1 MSMLSPSTL
10 TILTT
15 YRCTAACR
23 QCCFESSPDVSG
35 RLTLEQM
42 IGRIDEAR
50 ANFDT
55 LQLVV
60 FSGGEA
66 TLLKSDLHDAIRHC
80 SDLGLMTRIVSN
92 GSWGKGERSAAA
104 MATALADA
112 GLTELN
118 ISTGKDHQEFVPV
131 ASVIQGACAATDA
144 GIPTLI
150 TIEADDADSTR
161 FREIASDPRVKS
173 RVNSRMLNLQSNSWM
188 PFKGDAEVRVQQV
201 DKESLRGGCRQI
213 FDNAVITPHHN
224 LSACCGLTLEHIP
237 EMRLGQCDGKN
248 LGALYKE
255 QATDFLKFW
264 LRVDGPY
271 SIIEAAMGEDAEE
284 VLEGVVHIC
293 QACSI
298 LHKNEVVKERVRS
311 LAPQV
316 APAVMS
322 RFHLERAMDARLNQ
336 TAKKGI

>member
-15 YRCTAACR
+15 YRCTAACK
-23 QCCFESSPDVSG
+23 QCCFESSPDVVG
-35 RLTLEQM
+35 RLTLEQI

-50 ANFDT
+50 SAFKT

-66 TLLKSDLHDAIRHC
+66 TLLKSDLHRAIRHC
-80 SDLGLMTRIVSN
+80 TDLGLMSRVVSN
-92 GSWGKGERSAAA
+92 GSWGKGERSASA
-104 MATALADA
+104 MAKAFADA

-118 ISTGKDHQEFVPV
+118 ISTGKDHQEFVPLS
-131 ASVIQGACAATDA
+131 SVIQGACAATDA

-150 TIEADDADSTR
+150 TIEADDADNTR
-161 FREIASDPRVKS
+161 FREIASDARVKTRVQS
-173 RVNSRMLNLQSNSWM
+173 RVLNLQSNSWM
-188 PFKGDAEVRVQQV
+188 PFKSDADTRVQTV
-201 DKESLRGGCRQI
+201 EKESLRGGCRQL

-237 EMRLGQCDGKN
+237 EMRLGTCDGGN
-248 LGALYKE
+248 LSALYND
-255 QATDFLKFW
+255 QADDFLKFW

-271 SIIEAAMGEDAEE
+271 SIIEDAMGDEAGS

-293 QACSI
+293 QACAI
-298 LHKNEVVKERVRS
+298 LHKDERVKARVRAH
-311 LAPQV
+311 APEV
-316 APAVMS
+316 ARAVMT
-322 RFHLERAMDARLNQ
+322 RFHLERALDARLVSP
-336 TAKKGI
+336 